1 MLVVTGVTGNTGAGV
16 ADALLAAGEQV
27 RVVLRD
33 AAPADSWRAR
43 GAEVAIADLFD
54 AAAMAQALRAA
65 RAAYLLNPPD
75 YRSADP
81 IGDARR
87 IADALAAAADRA
99 ALPHA
104 VVLSSF
110 GTHRTDAPGMLAT
123 TRIFEQRL
131 SRVAGRV
138 TVLRAASFMETSAPM
153 IMLAAD
159 TGTMPSLVALDV
171 AFEQVAA
178 ADLAAVAA
186 EAMRAP
192 PAARLQIVELAG
204 PRAYSANDMAATV
217 AAITGRPTR
226 AVLVPAAERVATL
239 VAAGMGPAYA
249 AEVVAITDAIS
260 EGRARFEGSDIRR
273 GTTTLEAC
281 IRRILAT
288 PPRGPRT

>member
-1 MLVVTGVTGNTGAGV
+1 MHVVTGVTGNTGAVV
-16 ADALLAAGEQV
+16 ADALLAAGERV

-33 AAPADSWRAR
+33 PAGAEAWRAR
-43 GAEVAIADLFD
+43 GAEIAIADLGD
-54 AAAMAQALRAA
+54 DGAMAQALRDA

-75 YRSADP
+75 YRTPDP

-110 GTHRTDAPGMLAT
+110 GAHRTDAPGMLAT

-131 SRVAGRV
+131 SRGAGRV

-153 IMLAAD
+153 ILRAAE

-178 ADLAAVAA
+178 ADVAA
-186 EAMRAP
+186 EAAAAMRVP
-192 PAARLQIVELAG
+192 PVARLQLIELAG

-226 AVLVPAAERVATL
+226 AVLVPPAERVPAL

-260 EGRARFEGSDIRR
+260 DGRARFEGSDIRR
-273 GTTTLEAC
+273 GPTMLDAC
-281 IRRILAT
+281 IRRILAV
-288 PPRGPRT
+288 PPRGPRS